1 MTLMLVALAIFGL
14 TYVLIITEWI
24 NKMLAALMGGFV
36 IILTG
41 IVHQDVAFRAID
53 WNVIFFL
60 IGMMLVISVLRQTG
74 LFMYLA
80 IRIAKLAKARPL
92 PIMMLMFLLTTVI
105 SAFLGS
111 VTTIMILVPIAL
123 LMSSELK
130 ISPIPFII
138 TMVIASNGGGA
149 ATMIGDPPNI
159 LIGSATDY
167 TFMDFLINLTPP
179 VIIITIASLGLIWLL
194 YRKGMRV
201 SNENRAKLMSYDENK
216 LIRNKPLLITSLIIL
231 GIMLAAFSLQG
242 VLGLETATIAM
253 SAGLLLLAV
262 SNPHKVENILANDI
276 DWVTIFFFIG
286 LFMIVES
293 LVVTGFIDM
302 IANTVM
308 GITKGEPRTTS
319 MVILW
324 LSSIFSA
331 VIDNVPFVAAM
342 IPMIERL
349 GVLIGNSEVMHPIWW
364 SLALGTCLGGNGT
377 LIGASANIVAVGI
390 ANRNGFHITFKE
402 YTKIGAVF
410 TLNAVIIST
419 IYILFRYF

>member
-1 MTLMLVALAIFGL
+1 
-14 TYVLIITEWI
+14 
-24 NKMLAALMGGFV
+24 
-36 IILTG
+36 
-41 IVHQDVAFRAID
+41 
-53 WNVIFFL
+53 
-60 IGMMLVISVLRQTG
+60 
-74 LFMYLA
+74 
-80 IRIAKLAKARPL
+80 
-92 PIMMLMFLLTTVI
+92 
-105 SAFLGS
+105 
-111 VTTIMILVPIAL
+111 
-123 LMSSELK
+123 
-130 ISPIPFII
+130 
-138 TMVIASNGGGA
+138 
-149 ATMIGDPPNI
+149 
-159 LIGSATDY
+159 
-167 TFMDFLINLTPP
+167 
-179 VIIITIASLGLIWLL
+179 
-194 YRKGMRV
+194 
-201 SNENRAKLMSYDENK
+201 
-216 LIRNKPLLITSLIIL
+216 
-231 GIMLAAFSLQG
+231 
-242 VLGLETATIAM
+242 M

-308 GITKGEPRTTS
+308 SITKGEPRTTS

-342 IPMIERL
+342 IPMIERW

>member
-60 IGMMLVISVLRQTG
+60 IGTMLVISVLRQTG

>member
-1 MTLMLVALAIFGL
+1 
-14 TYVLIITEWI
+14 
-24 NKMLAALMGGFV
+24 
-36 IILTG
+36 
-41 IVHQDVAFRAID
+41 
-53 WNVIFFL
+53 NVIFFL